1 MARVFETRRTY
12 FLLGGLVLVH
22 LVLISRQVERGGGT
36 SLLGQSVFAVLSPF
50 QRLVGAGLGAVVS
63 TWSGY
68 VDLRRVY
75 RENEDLRGRV
85 ATLEM
90 EMQRQQDRLREAD
103 RLREIAD
110 VKPALPFDTLLAQV
124 IATDGVPWYRT
135 VTLNRGRADGIA
147 LNAPVIS
154 TTGVVGRVVAV
165 GPRAA
170 KVQLLLDHESGLGVR
185 IERSRITAV
194 VSGQAGFADHVGNLL
209 AMKFVPVLADVA
221 VGDVVVT
228 SGLDRMF
235 PKGLMVGRVQSVKTT
250 TGLFKD
256 ILVAPSAHFERL
268 EELLVVRSPQD
279 DLLITHEVRPP
290 DPKPAPRGAGKGSPA
305 AR

>member
-1 MARVFETRRTY
+1 MARVLETKRSR
-12 FLLGGLVLVH
+12 FLLGGLVLAH
-22 LVLISRQVERGGGT
+22 LIVISKEVDRPGGA
-36 SLLGQSVFAVLSPF
+36 SLLGQTVFAVLSPF
-50 QRLVGAGLGAVVS
+50 QRVVGAGLSALRS

-68 VDLRRVY
+68 VDLRHVY
-75 RENEDLRGRV
+75 RENQDLRGRV

-103 RLREIAD
+103 RLQEIAD
-110 VKPALPFDTLLAQV
+110 VKPGLPFDTLLAQV

-135 VTLNRGRADGIA
+135 VTLNRGLDNGVT

-165 GPRAA
+165 GPHAA
-170 KVQLLLDHESGLGVR
+170 KVQLLLDHESGLGIR

-209 AMKFVPVLADVA
+209 AMKFVPALADVET
-221 VGDVVVT
+221 GDVVVT

-235 PKGLMVGRVQSVKTT
+235 PKGLMVGRVQSVKGGG
-250 TGLFKD
+250 GLFKD

-268 EELLVVRSPQD
+268 EELMVIRTYPD
-279 DLLITHEVRPP
+279 DLVLTQEVRPP
-290 DPKPAPRGAGKGSPA
+290 EPKAAPRTSPKPSPA